1 MRRHDVII
9 DTDPG
14 VDDCAAILAAL
25 ASPEINLLGVSVVA
39 GNVALPDALV
49 NACRI
54 VALSGRNDVPVHPG
68 APGPLVRPQVYGK
81 YAKIGAFSPELVPPD
96 GITPSQEHAVDF
108 IVRSTREAARAE
120 KPLTICA
127 IGPLTNIALALVRH
141 REVAHGIGRIVA
153 MGGAFAVPGH
163 RTPWAEFNVYADP
176 HAAAIVYRSGIPLV
190 LMPLDVTTQALF
202 TKAHITQFSTRGGAP
217 GAALFNLLTAF
228 DRSDIAR
235 YGRPGA
241 PLHDAMTIAW
251 LLRPRLFA
259 TRDAFIDVNV
269 GGSTPG
275 HTWANFRANSRADS
289 RADFREDF
297 HGSTDR
303 APNARV
309 AKSVDEAGFVEW
321 LIERIASF
329 GSAASGVAPRGDRTP

>member
-1 MRRHDVII
+1 MSRHDVII

-14 VDDCAAILAAL
+14 VDDAAAILAAL
-25 ASPEINLLGVSVVA
+25 ASPEINLLGLTVVA
-39 GNVALPDALV
+39 GNVALPDAAA

-54 VALSGRNDVPVHPG
+54 VALSQRTDVPVHLG
-68 APGPLVRPQVYGK
+68 AAGPLVRQQVFGK
-81 YAKIGAFSPELVPPD
+81 YAKVGAFSEQLVPS
-96 GITPSQEHAVDF
+96 GGAAPSEEHAIDF
-108 IVRSTREAARAE
+108 IVRMTREAARAAA
-120 KPLTICA
+120 PLTICA
-127 IGPLTNIALALVRH
+127 IGPLTNVALALVRH
-141 REVAHGIGRIVA
+141 PEVSRGIGRIVS

-202 TKAHITQFSTRGGAP
+202 TGAHIAQFHARGGVP

-235 YGRPGA
+235 YGRPGG

-251 LLRPRLFA
+251 LLRPDLFA
-259 TRDAFIDVNV
+259 TREAVIDVQLS
-269 GGSTPG
+269 GPALGST
-275 HTWANFRANSRADS
+275 
-289 RADFREDF
+289 RADFHAATER
-297 HGSTDR
+297 T
-303 APNARV
+303 PNACV
-309 AKSVDEAGFVEW
+309 AHGVDEAGFVEL

-329 GSAASGVAPRGDRTP
+329 GNDTPDAMAKGGLKP